1 MRESKGIS
9 KLHDGFFWLIIQD
22 NDFCKGVIIMKS
34 TLSRMAVVVIAMWLG
49 FAAGTA
55 NATVQTI
62 NNWNNDGGGFSA
74 NFGNNVLTSF
84 EDSIHFSLPKVGSS
98 NYVSLTHDGG
108 TSLEAFDLWGDGNML
123 SSGLIGSS
131 DSHLSFLGDSNI
143 KDFELRFKGHNY
155 SGGGS

>member
-1 MRESKGIS
+1 M
-9 KLHDGFFWLIIQD
+9 
-22 NDFCKGVIIMKS
+22 
-34 TLSRMAVVVIAMWLG
+34 
-49 FAAGTA
+49 
-55 NATVQTI
+55 
-62 NNWNNDGGGFSA
+62 
-74 NFGNNVLTSF
+74 TSF

-155 SGGGS
+155 SGGGSYCGNIVISPVPEPQTYAMLLIGLGLVGFSARRRKNDTVD